1 MGNSSIHVVAGVLV
15 QKRLRREKR
24 IRRQLSEQLDLEN
37 KRRAQLEEALRAV
50 GASDKIVTINENLS
64 QRPDQKPACTST
76 SHTANPSPTMN
87 PPVQTNMTPIERER
101 IMEPPRPV
109 ERIKQERE
117 ETATGFV
124 QPPRDIREPLPHPPQ
139 DNKPWSYPGM
149 DLLNTGAAFW
159 QNYSVLIQKRLRR
172 EKRIRRQLSE
182 QLDLE
187 NKRRAQLEEAL
198 RAVGAS
204 DKIVT
209 INGKFHTKYLDSL

>member
-1 MGNSSIHVVAGVLV
+1 
-15 QKRLRREKR
+15 
-24 IRRQLSEQLDLEN
+24 
-37 KRRAQLEEALRAV
+37 
-50 GASDKIVTINENLS
+50 
-64 QRPDQKPACTST
+64 
-76 SHTANPSPTMN
+76 MN

-159 QNYSVLIQKRLRR
+159 QNYS
-172 EKRIRRQLSE
+172 
-182 QLDLE
+182 
-187 NKRRAQLEEAL
+187 
-198 RAVGAS
+198 
-204 DKIVT
+204 
-209 INGKFHTKYLDSL
+209 DSLAQELEMERKSRQQQTEREVKSPLQDRSAYYKNSVMFTSSAT